1 MIVNTISISFYIDLL
16 SRQYGNQDFARPKEV
31 TKQKKKRH
39 EPGEQEGGL
48 ATGRGAALVKAA
60 EHLGV
65 VHG

>member
-16 SRQYGNQDFARPKEV
+16 SRQYGNQDFARPKDV
-31 TKQKKKRH
+31 TKQKKKSH

-60 EHLGV
+60 EHLVV